1 VDDHEVVVV
10 LELLRVLGVVAAEDL
25 LLGLGQATLV
35 ALEGVVDRL
44 RHAEEL
50 VGALDDPPFD
60 VEPRVGHQRDE
71 RVVDLGHAAAE
82 RRRRKMHDALATQ
95 RLGETVDLLHQATR
109 RQRRIVGEG
118 LVSGVDEL
126 EHQKASR
133 EGLTRKII
141 RRIG

>member
-1 VDDHEVVVV
+1 MDDHEVVVV

-25 LLGLGQATLV
+25 LLRSGQATLV
-35 ALEGVVDRL
+35 ALESVVDRL
-44 RHAEEL
+44 RDAEEL

-60 VEPRVGHQRDE
+60 IEPRVDHQRDE
-71 RVVDLGHAAAE
+71 RVVDLGNAAAE
-82 RRRRKMHDALATQ
+82 SRRREMHDALATQ
-95 RLGETVDLLHQATR
+95 RLGEAVDLLHQAAR

-133 EGLTRKII
+133 G
-141 RRIG
+141 GV